1 VNDHTHGL
9 SEWFDL
15 TFMGHGHCYL
25 WRPDLV
31 LLHSISDTLIA
42 AAYFTIPV
50 ALYVLMAKRKDL
62 EYQWMFVLFA
72 LFIFACGTT
81 HLLSVW
87 NIWHGDYYISGA
99 VKALTAIVSILTA
112 ILIWPLIPKALALPR
127 PMQLQQANF
136 DLQSEVN
143 LRKISEGNL
152 LTARHELQ
160 NHVKQLLETQKQ
172 LETEIAYR
180 RAAEEKEKAKS
191 LALERS
197 NEDLEQ
203 FAFIASHDLREP
215 LRKLMSFTQ
224 LLSSG
229 RYGSFDEKGQQFV
242 AYIRD
247 AAERMEA
254 LINSL
259 LAYSRVTT
267 QNSELEEVSFAE
279 LTRETERD
287 LQLRIE
293 ECDARIEKNI
303 EGSVMGNRS
312 QLRQVMQNL
321 IGNAIKYRAADK
333 PPVIRITGAP
343 ISEQTYRL
351 TVTDN
356 GIGFEPQY
364 KDQIFEVFK
373 RLHGRDE
380 YEGTGMGLAICKKV
394 VERHGGAIT
403 ATSTIGE
410 GSTFQIDL
418 PVHHMRQFSA

>member
-1 VNDHTHGL
+1 MNDHANGL
-9 SEWFDL
+9 NEWFDVN
-15 TFMGHGHCYL
+15 FMGHGHCYL
-25 WRPDLV
+25 WRQDLV
-31 LLHSISDTLIA
+31 LLHSASDVLIA

-50 ALYVLMAKRKDL
+50 ALYVLMLKRKDL

-72 LFIFACGTT
+72 MFIFACGTT
-81 HLLSVW
+81 HLLAVW
-87 NIWHGDYYISGA
+87 NIWNGDYYLSGT
-99 VKALTAIVSILTA
+99 VKAITAIVSILTA
-112 ILIWPLIPKALALPR
+112 ALIWPLIPKALALPR
-127 PMQLQQANF
+127 PMELQKANT
-136 DLQSEVN
+136 DLQSEIELRKASERN
-143 LRKISEGNL
+143 LRS
-152 LTARHELQ
+152 ARNELQ
-160 NHVKQLLETQKQ
+160 NHVKELLEAKKQ

-242 AYIRD
+242 HYIRD

-259 LAYSRVTT
+259 LEYSRVTT
-267 QNSELEEVSFAE
+267 QSRDFENVSFAE
-279 LTRETERD
+279 LADEAERD
-287 LQLRIE
+287 LQLRIDE
-293 ECDARIEKNI
+293 SGASIEKDI
-303 EGSVMGNRS
+303 QGSVQGNRS
-312 QLRQVMQNL
+312 QLRQVVQNL
-321 IGNAIKYRAADK
+321 IGNALKYRSPDT
-333 PPVIRITGAP
+333 PPVIRITGGQVADDL
-343 ISEQTYRL
+343 YRL

-356 GIGFEPQY
+356 GIGFDPQY

-380 YEGTGMGLAICKKV
+380 YEGTGMGLAICKKII
-394 VERHGGAIT
+394 ERHGGQIT
-403 ATSTIGE
+403 ATSMLGE
-410 GSTFQIDL
+410 GSTFRIDL
-418 PVHHMRQFSA
+418 PIHNVGIFSA

>member
-1 VNDHTHGL
+1 
-9 SEWFDL
+9 
-15 TFMGHGHCYL
+15 
-25 WRPDLV
+25 
-31 LLHSISDTLIA
+31 
-42 AAYFTIPV
+42 
-50 ALYVLMAKRKDL
+50 
-62 EYQWMFVLFA
+62 
-72 LFIFACGTT
+72 
-81 HLLSVW
+81 
-87 NIWHGDYYISGA
+87 
-99 VKALTAIVSILTA
+99 
-112 ILIWPLIPKALALPR
+112 
-127 PMQLQQANF
+127 MQLQQANQ

-143 LRKISEGNL
+143 LRKISENNL
-152 LTARHELQ
+152 LTARNELQ
-160 NHVKQLLETQKQ
+160 NHVKQLLETKKQ

-267 QNSELEEVSFAE
+267 QSSDCEDVSLAE
-279 LTRETERD
+279 LMEETERD
-287 LQLRIE
+287 LQLRMD
-293 ECDARIEKNI
+293 ECGARIEKDI
-303 EGSVMGNRS
+303 QGTVMGNRS
-312 QLRQVMQNL
+312 QLRQVVQNL
-321 IGNAIKYRAADK
+321 ISNAIKYRTPDK
-333 PPVIRITGAP
+333 APVIRITGAP

-351 TVTDN
+351 IVADN
-356 GIGFEPQY
+356 GIGFDPQY

-380 YEGTGMGLAICKKV
+380 YEGTGIGLAICKKV
-394 VERHGGAIT
+394 IERHGGSIT
-403 ATSTIGE
+403 ATSKVGE

-418 PVHHMRQFSA
+418 PVHPMRQFSA

>member
-1 VNDHTHGL
+1 MNDHANGL
-9 SEWFDL
+9 HEWFDV

-31 LLHSISDTLIA
+31 LLHSISDILIA
-42 AAYFTIPV
+42 VAYFTIPV
-50 ALYVLMAKRKDL
+50 ALYVLMVKRKDL

-81 HLLSVW
+81 HLLAVW
-87 NIWHGDYYISGA
+87 NIWNGDYYLSGA
-99 VKALTAIVSILTA
+99 VKAVTAIVSILTA
-112 ILIWPLIPKALALPR
+112 ALIWPLIPKALALPR
-127 PMQLQQANF
+127 PMELQKANS
-136 DLQSEVN
+136 DLQTEIN
-143 LRKISEGNL
+143 LRKASESNL
-152 LTARHELQ
+152 RSARNELQ
-160 NHVKQLLETQKQ
+160 DHVRELLEAKKQ
-172 LETEIAYR
+172 LEMEIAHR
-180 RAAEEKEKAKS
+180 KEAEEKEKAKS

-242 AYIRD
+242 YYIRD

-267 QNSELEEVSFAE
+267 QSRDYENVSFAE
-279 LTRETERD
+279 LTDEAERD

-293 ECDARIEKNI
+293 ECDARIEKDI
-303 EGSVMGNRS
+303 KGFVPGNRS
-312 QLRQVMQNL
+312 QLRQVIQNL
-321 IGNAIKYRAADK
+321 ISNALKYRSPDT
-333 PPVIRITGAP
+333 PPVIRISGAP
-343 ISEQTYRL
+343 VSNETYRL

-356 GIGFEPQY
+356 GIGFDPQY
-364 KDQIFEVFK
+364 GNQIFEVFK

-394 VERHGGAIT
+394 ITRHGGQIT
-403 ATSTIGE
+403 ATSEVGK
-410 GSTFQIDL
+410 GSTFQVDL
-418 PVHHMRQFSA
+418 PINNPGTFSA

>member
-1 VNDHTHGL
+1 MTVHANDLH
-9 SEWFDL
+9 EWFDV

-31 LLHSISDTLIA
+31 LLHSISDILIA
-42 AAYFTIPV
+42 MAYFTIPI
-50 ALYVLMAKRKDL
+50 ALYVLVAKRKDL

-72 LFIFACGTT
+72 IFIFACGTT
-81 HLLSVW
+81 HLLAVW
-87 NIWHGDYYISGA
+87 NIWNGDYYLSGA
-99 VKALTAIVSILTA
+99 VKAITAIVSLLTA
-112 ILIWPLIPKALALPR
+112 ALIWPLIPKALALPR
-127 PMQLQQANF
+127 PLELQKANN
-136 DLQSEVN
+136 DLQAEIGLRKVSENN
-143 LRKISEGNL
+143 LRS
-152 LTARHELQ
+152 ARNELQ
-160 NHVKQLLETQKQ
+160 SHVKELLEAKKQ
-172 LETEIAYR
+172 LEMEIAHR
-180 RAAEEKEKAKS
+180 RAAEEKEKAKT

-229 RYGSFDEKGQQFV
+229 RYGSFDEKGEQFV
-242 AYIRD
+242 SYIRD

-267 QNSELEEVSFAE
+267 QSRDFESVSFSELTNEA
-279 LTRETERD
+279 ERD
-287 LQLRIE
+287 LQLRID
-293 ECDARIEKNI
+293 ECGAHIEKDIN
-303 EGSVMGNRS
+303 GSVSGNRS

-321 IGNAIKYRAADK
+321 IGNALKYRSPDK
-333 PPVIRITGAP
+333 PPVIRISGGP
-343 ISEQTYRL
+343 VSDNRYRI
-351 TVTDN
+351 TVSDN
-356 GIGFEPQY
+356 GIGFDPQY

-380 YEGTGMGLAICKKV
+380 YEGTGMGLAICKKII
-394 VERHGGAIT
+394 ERHGGQIN
-403 ATSTIGE
+403 ATSQLGE

-418 PVHHMRQFSA
+418 PISDMRPFSA

>member
-1 VNDHTHGL
+1 MNDHTNGL
-9 SEWFDL
+9 TDWLDM

-31 LLHSISDTLIA
+31 LLHSISDILIA
-42 AAYFTIPV
+42 GAYFTIPI
-50 ALYVLMAKRKDL
+50 ALYVLMVKRKDL

-81 HLLSVW
+81 HLLAVW
-87 NIWHGDYYISGA
+87 NIWNGDYYLAGA
-99 VKALTAIVSILTA
+99 VKAITAIVSILTA
-112 ILIWPLIPKALALPR
+112 ALIWPLIPKALALPR
-127 PMQLQQANF
+127 PMQLQQANN
-136 DLQSEVN
+136 DLQSEIN
-143 LRKISEGNL
+143 LRKISENNL
-152 LTARHELQ
+152 LTARNELQ
-160 NHVKQLLETQKQ
+160 NHVKQLLETKKQ
-172 LETEIAYR
+172 LELEIAYR
-180 RAAEEKEKAKS
+180 RAAEEKEKTKS

-267 QNSELEEVSFAE
+267 QSNDFEDVSFAV
-279 LTRETERD
+279 LTEETRRD
-287 LQLRIE
+287 LQLRID
-293 ECDARIEKNI
+293 ECDAHIETDI
-303 EGSVMGNRS
+303 EGSVSGNRS
-312 QLRQVMQNL
+312 QLRQVIQNL
-321 IGNAIKYRAADK
+321 ISNALKYRAPDK
-333 PPVIRITGAP
+333 APIVRVTGAQV
-343 ISEQTYRL
+343 SDETYRL

-356 GIGFEPQY
+356 GIGFDPQY

-394 VERHGGAIT
+394 IERHGGSIT
-403 ATSTIGE
+403 ATSQVGE

-418 PVHHMRQFSA
+418 PAHHTRQFSA